1 MRSSTLCTNPACRK
15 ALSQYDAATP
25 KCFLACKFFTF
36 SSKHNGVN
44 YGQTVQYRYKFIYIL
59 CIFLVLILLYLFFS
73 QELEIHIQH
82 LIKNHKYEVNIEK
95 AQSKKIKFSIQ
106 ELEEKYNRLEIQLL
120 VSCLI
125 TLCFNVETVPFNS

>member
-1 MRSSTLCTNPACRK
+1 MCTK
-15 ALSQYDAATP
+15 YDAATP
-25 KCFLACKFFTF
+25 NCFLACKSHTF
-36 SSKHNGVN
+36 SSKHNGVH

-59 CIFLVLILLYLFFS
+59 YIFSCTNIAIFVFF

-95 AQSKKIKFSIQ
+95 AQSKKIKFTIQ

-120 VSCLI
+120 VSCLMTI
-125 TLCFNVETVPFNS
+125 PSTVVLTSI